1 MPTPPFF
8 TVRDQYWAY
17 HGLEFSIKFCSVLS
31 AVEVTRS
38 EDAVSEASFQSADEA
53 RRLVGSFVMAW
64 LEFSGGAMQSEHG
77 TVLLDEQEEDEDE
90 LNDFSLAL
98 KLGRSSCLWRV
109 HNFVLQKQCF
119 FKTCQHTF

>member
-1 MPTPPFF
+1 MPTHPFF

-77 TVLLDEQEEDEDE
+77 TVLLDEHDEQEEDEDE

-98 KLGRSSCLWRV
+98 KLGRSSCL
-109 HNFVLQKQCF
+109 
-119 FKTCQHTF
+119 

>member
-1 MPTPPFF
+1 MFQMVMRTNPSSTYAN
-8 TVRDQYWAY
+8 RDQYWAY

-77 TVLLDEQEEDEDE
+77 TVLLDEHDEQEEDEDE

-98 KLGRSSCLWRV
+98 KLGRSSCL
-109 HNFVLQKQCF
+109 
-119 FKTCQHTF
+119 